1 MECHIE
7 KYNNEKEI
15 ILKYDKN
22 YKSNYF
28 IFLNLVAK
36 VVNVRHKALK
46 LEIKNIKD
54 NLNDLIKEDE
64 GRKKL
69 LDEYMKYLSAKIKS
83 NSLNNNFYKNNYF

>member
-22 YKSNYF
+22 YKSNQCDVCKKNCHYF

-46 LEIKNIKD
+46 LEII
-54 NLNDLIKEDE
+54 IMIIM
-64 GRKKL
+64 KK
-69 LDEYMKYLSAKIKS
+69 KI
-83 NSLNNNFYKNNYF
+83 

>member
-46 LEIKNIKD
+46 LEIINMI
-54 NLNDLIKEDE
+54 IM
-64 GRKKL
+64 KK
-69 LDEYMKYLSAKIKS
+69 
-83 NSLNNNFYKNNYF
+83 